1 MSKKM
6 SHLTPPTFL
15 NAPVINTTAQLSDW
29 AERMR
34 VEYGKSVHFTCSVL
48 PVGYYTQY
56 EFMRGEAVA
65 FSSTSDKDRVDPGG
79 KIKGGFVEGIRT
91 EDRFLALRILDSTG
105 EFVYDKTTTVFYH
118 LEQGG
123 FEIVDNLSCHEPGI
137 SHVLLLANHLKGS
150 PHVRGML
157 ITPTNLMFRQT
168 LIGNKNAPPFEV
180 IFQISPSEE
189 NKGTVPGKLVFDFA
203 GRFSKEDKSD
213 ATDKILT
220 SGNLISDGTSDK
232 VDYLVAAESV
242 LKSQETMTSKM
253 VQAVASGTKII
264 SCAELSDIIK
274 PKT

>member
-1 MSKKM
+1 MSTKL
-6 SHLTPPTFL
+6 SHRTTPTFL
-15 NAPVINTTAQLSDW
+15 NAPVITTTAQLSDW

-34 VEYGKSVHFTCSVL
+34 VEYGKSIHFTCSVI

-65 FSSTSDKDRVDPGG
+65 FSSTSDKDRIDPGG

-91 EDRFLALRILDSTG
+91 EDRFLAVRILDNTG
-105 EFVYDKTTTVFYH
+105 DIAYDKTTTVFYH

-123 FEIVDNLSCHEPGI
+123 FEIVDNLPCHEPGI
-137 SHVLLLANHLKGS
+137 SHVLMLANHLKGS
-150 PHVRGML
+150 KQVRGML
-157 ITPTNLMFRQT
+157 VTPTNLAFRQT
-168 LIGNKNAPPFEV
+168 LVGNKNAPPFEV
-180 IFQISPSEE
+180 IYQTYEPVDD
-189 NKGTVPGKLVFDFA
+189 NGHGKLVFDFA
-203 GRFSKEDKSD
+203 GRFSKEDKSL

-220 SGNLISDGTSDK
+220 SGNLIADCATEK

-253 VQAVASGTKII
+253 TQAIAGGVKII
-264 SCAELSDIIK
+264 SCAELSDVIK